1 MSGSMNAKNVIEVA
15 VRELGAKVRLHVLLH
30 FGEELF
36 ATVGAAKHGYYA
48 LNIRNVFWKIVRRE
62 DEVAEEGQ

>member
-1 MSGSMNAKNVIEVA
+1 M
-15 VRELGAKVRLHVLLH
+15 RLRVLLH

-36 ATVGAAKHGYYA
+36 ATVGAAKHGHYV